1 MSARTRVP
9 PSWADGWAVW
19 DVVLVALAVLALV
32 SVGLAATVFTV
43 KGSPRDG
50 QAPAGGDARPT
61 TEPDVDDVL
70 CFKPRFRDHPG
81 C

>member
-9 PSWADGWAVW
+9 TSWADGWGLW

-32 SVGLAATVFTV
+32 SVGLAAVVFTV
-43 KGSPRDG
+43 NGSPTDVR
-50 QAPAGGDARPT
+50 APAGDARPT
-61 TEPDVDDVL
+61 TGSDVDDVL
-70 CFKPRFRDHPG
+70 CFKPRFRDHAG